1 MKSLLI
7 KKNIL
12 EDNDKVAGEIRE
24 RLKEKK
30 VFAINLLGS
39 PGAGKT
45 TVLEKVIEN
54 LKNKYKMAVIEGD
67 LYTSKDGER
76 IEKHNIDV
84 IQVNTG
90 GGCHLDATMIN
101 RALENIKCDDLEF
114 LVIENVGNLVCPAS
128 YDLSEDMKVVVMS
141 VTEGNDKP
149 LKYPSMFQRASLVIL
164 NKVDIINFTD
174 FNKEEF
180 YRDLNLLNKDLKVL
194 EVSCRENIGLKELS
208 NYFEEQ
214 IEKKKLYR

>member
-12 EDNDKVAGEIRE
+12 EDNDKVASEIRE

-101 RALENIKCDDLEF
+101 RALENIKCDDLDF

-128 YDLSEDMKVVVMS
+128 YDLSEDMKVVVIS

-164 NKVDIINFTD
+164 NKLDIINFTD
-174 FNKEEF
+174 FNKDEF

>member
-1 MKSLLI
+1 MKSLLL
-7 KKNIL
+7 KKSIL
-12 EDNDKVAGEIRE
+12 EDNDKVASEIRE

-30 VFAINLLGS
+30 IFAINLLGS

-54 LKNKYKMAVIEGD
+54 LKSKYKMAVIEGD

-164 NKVDIINFTD
+164 NKVDIIDFTD
-174 FNKEEF
+174 FDKEEF
-180 YRDLNLLNKDLKVL
+180 YKDLNLLNKDLKVL
-194 EVSCRENIGLKELS
+194 EVSCRENSGLKELS
-208 NYFEEQ
+208 NYFADQ
-214 IEKKKLYR
+214 IEKKKII

>member
-1 MKSLLI
+1 MKSLLL

-12 EDNDKVAGEIRE
+12 EDNDKVAGEIRAK
-24 RLKEKK
+24 LKEKK

-54 LKNKYKMAVIEGD
+54 LKSKYKMAVIEGD

-76 IEKHNIDV
+76 IEKHNVDV

-90 GGCHLDATMIN
+90 GGCHLDATMID
-101 RALENIKCDDLEF
+101 RALKNIKCDGLEF

-174 FNKEEF
+174 FDKEEF
-180 YRDLNLLNKDLKVL
+180 YKDLSLLNKDLKVL
-194 EVSCRENIGLKELS
+194 EVSCRENNGLEELS
-208 NYFEEQ
+208 NYFAEQ
-214 IEKKKLYR
+214 IEKKKRI

>member
-12 EDNDKVAGEIRE
+12 EDNDKVASEIRE
-24 RLKEKK
+24 RLKGKK

-54 LKNKYKMAVIEGD
+54 LKSKYKMAVIEGD